1 MTILENLWYG
11 NIRPVEEF
19 VDGNMEYK
27 SLLRLVGNNR
37 EKLEATLTPEQAE
50 LFEKFYT
57 AVNEMNSTAEVQ
69 AFSYGFRL
77 GACLMNES
85 GAQLSERLI

>member
-27 SLLRLVGNNR
+27 SLLRLVGKNR
-37 EKLEATLTPEQAE
+37 ENFEAILSLEQAK
-50 LFEKFYT
+50 LFEKYCA
-57 AVNEMNSTAEVQ
+57 AVNEMNSISEIA
-69 AFSYGFRL
+69 AFKYGF
-77 GACLMNES
+77 CLAIELFS
-85 GAQLSERLI
+85 KSTK

>member
-11 NIRPVEEF
+11 NVRPVEEF

-27 SLLRLVGNNR
+27 SLLCLVGNNR
-37 EKLEATLTPEQAE
+37 EKLEATLTHEQAE

-57 AVNEMNSTAEVQ
+57 AVNEMSSVSEVA
-69 AFSYGFRL
+69 AFKYGFKL
-77 GACLMNES
+77 AIELLNE
-85 GAQLSERLI
+85 LINQ

>member
-19 VDGNMEYK
+19 VDGNAEYR

-37 EKLEATLTPEQAE
+37 EKLEATLSPEQAE

-57 AVNEMNSTAEVQ
+57 AVNELNSTAEVQ

-77 GACLMNES
+77 GAQLMTES
-85 GAQLSERLI
+85 VRDRSNSNS

>member
-27 SLLRLVGNNR
+27 SLLRIVSKNR
-37 EKLEATLTPEQAE
+37 ENFEETLSPEQAE

-57 AVNEMNSTAEVQ
+57 AVNEMNSTAEVE
-69 AFSYGFRL
+69 AFSCGFRL
-77 GACLMNES
+77 GVQLMTEADGDLNK
-85 GAQLSERLI
+85 

>member
-1 MTILENLWYG
+1 MTALENIWYG

-19 VDGNMEYK
+19 VDDNAEYK

-37 EKLEATLTPEQAE
+37 EKLEATLSPEQAE

-57 AVNEMNSTAEVQ
+57 VVN
-69 AFSYGFRL
+69 
-77 GACLMNES
+77 
-85 GAQLSERLI
+85 

>member
-19 VDGNMEYK
+19 VDGNAEYK
-27 SLLRLVGNNR
+27 SLLRIVDKNR
-37 EKLEATLTPEQAE
+37 EKFEATLSSEQAE

-57 AVNEMNSTAEVQ
+57 AVNEMNSVSEVA
-69 AFSYGFRL
+69 AFKYGFKLAIELFR
-77 GACLMNES
+77 ES
-85 GAQLSERLI
+85 TT

>member
-11 NIRPVEEF
+11 NIRPVESF
-19 VDGNMEYK
+19 VDGNTEYR

-37 EKLEATLTPEQAE
+37 EKFEATLSPEQAE

-57 AVNEMNSTAEVQ
+57 AVNEMHSTAEVA

-77 GACLMNES
+77 GAHLMNES
-85 GAQLSERLI
+85 GK

>member
-11 NIRPVEEF
+11 NIRPVEQF
-19 VDGNMEYK
+19 VDGNAEYR

-37 EKLEATLTPEQAE
+37 EKLAATLSPEQAE

-57 AVNEMNSTAEVQ
+57 AVNKMNSTAEVA

-77 GACLMNES
+77 GVRLMTES
-85 GAQLSERLI
+85 SK

>member
-19 VDGNMEYK
+19 LDGNMEYK
-27 SLLRLVGNNR
+27 NLLRLVGNNC
-37 EKLEATLTPEQAE
+37 EKFEATLSPEQSE

-57 AVNEMNSTAEVQ
+57 TVNEMNSVSEVA
-69 AFSYGFRL
+69 AFKYGFTL
-77 GACLMNES
+77 AIELLNES
-85 GAQLSERLI
+85 SK

>member
-19 VDGNMEYK
+19 VDGNAEYK

-37 EKLEATLTPEQAE
+37 EKLEATLSPEQAE
-50 LFEKFYT
+50 LFDKFYT
-57 AVNEMNSTAEVQ
+57 AVNEMNSTAEVE

-77 GACLMNES
+77 GTRLMIEAATRTSKN
-85 GAQLSERLI
+85 II